1 MWYLRIPPQCQHA
14 LLIKTWYRW
23 GVDPLAHTLVGAS
36 LAETGLKQ
44 KTAWGTLTLMIAAN
58 LPDIDG
64 VCMLGGQDA
73 GLAGRRGITHGVLA
87 WLVLPV
93 VLAAIIHTIAKRVQR
108 KREVAAKPKHL
119 VSPVGAQPALSF
131 GWLLVLSVIGV
142 LSHPLL
148 DWMNSYGVRLL
159 MPFSSTWFY
168 GDALFIIDPVL
179 WLLAGAAVVFA
190 HGKTKVAAALWLILL
205 AAATAIIIV
214 PVLAPPPAKMLWCI
228 GAGLLVYLRVRGKPP
243 SSKIT
248 ARVCLA
254 ILTLYIGA
262 MVMGTANA
270 RTKAT
275 QWLSQHNLSADQLV
289 VNPMAARP
297 FSRDV
302 IARVGQTY
310 HFLQVPAFGNEP
322 VSPTNSPLPV
332 GEKSR
337 EVIAALAIPQVQGAV
352 KWMRL
357 PAYEQAPTSEGVVV
371 TIMDVRYSRMR
382 NTKLGRTQV
391 WLDNKLNV
399 IQVRP

>member
-1 MWYLRIPPQCQHA
+1 M
-14 LLIKTWYRW
+14 
-23 GVDPLAHTLVGAS
+23 DPLAHTLVGAS

-64 VCMLGGQDA
+64 VCMLAGQDA
-73 GLAGRRGITHGVLA
+73 SLAGRRGITHGVLA
-87 WLVLPV
+87 WVVLPV
-93 VLAAIIHTIAKRVQR
+93 VLATIMHAVAKRVQS
-108 KREVAAKPKHL
+108 KRDMAIKPQQPVAPFTT
-119 VSPVGAQPALSF
+119 QPALSF
-131 GWLLVLSVIGV
+131 RWLLILSVIGV

-179 WLLAGAAVVFA
+179 WLFAGAAVVFA
-190 HGKTKVAAALWLILL
+190 HGKTKVAAAFWLVLL
-205 AAATAIIIV
+205 AVATAIIIV
-214 PVLAPPPAKMLWCI
+214 PALTPPPAKMLWCI

-243 SSKIT
+243 SAKIT

-254 ILTLYIGA
+254 ILTLYVGA
-262 MVMGTANA
+262 MVAGTANA
-270 RTKAT
+270 RTRAT
-275 QWLSQHNLSADQLV
+275 RWLSQHNLTPDQLV

-297 FSRDV
+297 FSREV
-302 IARVGQTY
+302 VARVGQTY
-310 HFLQVPAFGNEP
+310 HFLQVPAFGN
-322 VSPTNSPLPV
+322 SPISTTSSPIPV
-332 GEKSR
+332 GERSPQ
-337 EVIAALAIPQVQGAV
+337 VIAALAIPQVQGAV

-357 PAYEQAPTSEGVVV
+357 PAYEQAPTSEGVVI
-371 TIMDVRYSRMR
+371 TIMDVRYSRAR
-382 NTKLGRTQV
+382 TTKLGRTQV

>member
-1 MWYLRIPPQCQHA
+1 M
-14 LLIKTWYRW
+14 
-23 GVDPLAHTLVGAS
+23 DPLAHTLVGAT

-44 KTAWGTLTLMIAAN
+44 KTAWATLTLMIAAN

-64 VCMLGGQDA
+64 VCVLAGQDA
-73 GLAGRRGITHGVLA
+73 SLAGRRGITHGVLA
-87 WLVLPV
+87 WVVLPV
-93 VLAAIIHTIAKRVQR
+93 VLAAIMHTVAKRVQS
-108 KREVAAKPKHL
+108 KREAAAKQKQ
-119 VSPVGAQPALSF
+119 PVLPVIALPPLSF
-131 GWLLVLSVIGV
+131 RWLFILSVVGV

-168 GDALFIIDPVL
+168 GDALFIIDPVV
-179 WLLAGAAVVFA
+179 WFLAGAAVVFA
-190 HGKTKVAAALWLILL
+190 HGKSRVGAALWLALL
-205 AAATAIIIV
+205 VAATAIIIV
-214 PVLAPPPAKMLWCI
+214 PDLAPPPAKMLWCI
-228 GAGLLVYLRVRGKPP
+228 ATGLLVFLRVRGKPP

-254 ILTLYIGA
+254 ILTLYIGS
-262 MVMGTANA
+262 MLMGTANA
-270 RTKAT
+270 RSHAG
-275 QWLSQHNLSADQLV
+275 QWLSQHSLAADQLV
-289 VNPMAARP
+289 VSPVAARP

-322 VSPTNSPLPV
+322 VRPV
-332 GEKSR
+332 NPPMAVGQKTR
-337 EVIAALAIPQVQGAV
+337 EIMAALAIPQVQGAV

-371 TIMDVRYSRMR
+371 TIMDVRYSRTR
-382 NTKLGRTQV
+382 NSKLGRTQV
-391 WLDNKLNV
+391 WLDNALNV